1 MIQQKERLHEE
12 MIDELH
18 RHLYVKASASKATPR
33 EQAAH
38 VTSSS
43 ESQTTTSPLMSRR
56 QTARE
61 PPTMQCIL

>member
-18 RHLYVKASASKATPR
+18 RHLYVKASAYKATPR
-33 EQAAH
+33 DQAAH
-38 VTSSS
+38 ATSSS
-43 ESQTTTSPLMSRR
+43 ESQTTSPLMSRR

-61 PPTMQCIL
+61 PPTLQCIL